1 MYHSGIP
8 WIEVG
13 PIILERAT
21 ATQIMSSSEEKLPAR
36 SSNMPEIA
44 VHIIELNKMH
54 KVAAVELRE
63 FSQPKEFFDQTN
75 KVQPTKLSNNDTTP
89 A

>member
-1 MYHSGIP
+1 
-8 WIEVG
+8 
-13 PIILERAT
+13 
-21 ATQIMSSSEEKLPAR
+21 
-36 SSNMPEIA
+36 MPEIA

-63 FSQPKEFFDQTN
+63 FSQPKELFDQTN